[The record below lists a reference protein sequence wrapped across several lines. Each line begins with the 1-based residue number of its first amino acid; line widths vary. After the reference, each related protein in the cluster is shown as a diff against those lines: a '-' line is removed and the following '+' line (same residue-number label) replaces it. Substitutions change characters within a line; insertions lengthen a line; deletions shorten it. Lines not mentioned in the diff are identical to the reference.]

1 MKKLYIVIINYQ
13 SWSDSIDCIK
23 AIYGTDYSNYQVII
37 IDNNSPNDSVLKI
50 REFLKSGFEPPCSGP
65 SFSALAFH
73 ELDAG
78 LCSNVVADLVSLIS
92 STKLIKQCSKHSV
105 EHWPLLFVSLDDNI
119 GFGGG
124 NNVALKAISE
134 FGEDADILLLNPD
147 VILDRSALSEVKKV
161 TGGYREFICGMS
173 VYYRDRPG
181 VLYSHGGYR
190 LLRPFGVPVSPSSWF
205 GRKGI
210 DFIYGASLF
219 TNVATLRKAGVLPE
233 HYFLYWEETDWCYA
247 AKLRGIPLLIAPEA
261 KCFDKIGS
269 SIGRGYK
276 ADYYFTRNSIYF
288 YAKYFPYF
296 LPTLIIFHLIRGLRA
311 LMAGKSKNLRGMIH
325 GGRDYLKGKNGRL

>member
-13 SWSDSIDCIK
+13 SWFDSLDCIK
-23 AIYGTDYSNYQVII
+23 AIYSTDYSNYQVII
-37 IDNNSPNDSVLKI
+37 IDNNSPNDSVVKI
-50 REFLKSGFEPPCSGP
+50 REFLKSGFEPPCSGL
-65 SFSALAFH
+65 SLGTLAFN
-73 ELDAG
+73 ELEAG
-78 LCSNVVADLVSLIS
+78 PGSNVVADLVSLIS
-92 STKLIKQCSKHSV
+92 SKKVTKQCSTASV
-105 EHWPLLFVSLDDNI
+105 EQWPLLFVSLNENI
-119 GFGGG
+119 GFAGG
-124 NNVALKAISE
+124 NNVALKAILE

-147 VILDRSALSEVKKV
+147 ITLERNALSEIKKF
-161 TGGYREFICGMS
+161 TRGYKEFVCGMS
-173 VYYRDRPG
+173 VYYRDRPC

-190 LLRPFGVPVSPSSWF
+190 LFRPFGAAVSPSSWF

-219 TNVATLRKAGVLPE
+219 TNVATLRKAGFLPE

-247 AKLRGIPLLIAPEA
+247 AKLRGIPLLLAPEA

-269 SIGRGYK
+269 TIGRGYK

-288 YAKYFPYF
+288 YAKYFPYY

-311 LMAGKSKNLRGMIH
+311 LVAGKSKNLRGMFH
-325 GGRDYLKGKNGRL
+325 GGRDYVKGKNGRL